1 MKKILILFCL
11 TFIICLSGCSNSN
24 YNIYEMKINNDPV
37 DEKIMNEYVS
47 SDDDYTKLLENTP
60 NLMSYLYNVTP
71 KALKKKCAIYR
82 FSYNECGKLG
92 GETFLVYEDQVYQLG
107 TAFGGYG
114 VTEFAYIDTKD
125 QNILYFIF
133 SAGSGIHQSSI
144 GAFDFDTKTLSYYNP
159 KLTDDP
165 FNQSFAGAND
175 IAFYLS
181 EGYLGICEATIGW
194 KSNDTFEVN
203 IIKGENVIY
212 HIKAVDFVSINE

>member
-37 DEKIMNEYVS
+37 NEKIMNKYIS

-71 KALKKKCAIYR
+71 KALKKKCDIYR
-82 FSYNECGKLG
+82 FSYDECGKLG

-114 VTEFAYIDTKD
+114 VTEFAYIDTKE
-125 QNILYFIF
+125 QNTLYFIF

-159 KLTDDP
+159 ELTDDP
-165 FNQSFAGAND
+165 FNQPFAGVND
-175 IAFYLS
+175 IAFYVS
-181 EGYLGICEATIGW
+181 EGYLGICEAEIGW
-194 KSNDTFEVN
+194 KSSDSFEVN

-212 HIKAVDFVSINE
+212 HIKAVDFIPINE

>member
-1 MKKILILFCL
+1 MKKFLIILVTLLCFIL
-11 TFIICLSGCSNSN
+11 TSCSNSN

-60 NLMSYLYNVTP
+60 NLMSYLHNVTP
-71 KALKKKCAIYR
+71 KALKKKCDIYR
-82 FSYNECGKLG
+82 FSYDECGKLG

-125 QNILYFIF
+125 QNKLYFIF

-165 FNQSFAGAND
+165 FNQPFAGAND
-175 IAFYLS
+175 IAFHVS

-212 HIKAVDFVSINE
+212 HIKAVDFVPINE

>member
-1 MKKILILFCL
+1 MKKFLIVIVALLCFILA
-11 TFIICLSGCSNSN
+11 SCSNSN
-24 YNIYEMKINNDPV
+24 YNIYEMKINNDFV

-60 NLMSYLYNVTP
+60 DLMSYLYNVTP
-71 KALKKKCAIYR
+71 KALKKKCDIYR
-82 FSYNECGKLG
+82 FSYDECGKLG
-92 GETFLVYEDQVYQLG
+92 GETFLVYEDEVYQLG

-114 VTEFAYIDTKD
+114 VTEFAYIDAKD
-125 QNILYFIF
+125 QNLLYFIF
-133 SAGSGIHQSSI
+133 SAGSGIHHSSI

-159 KLTDDP
+159 EIDDP
-165 FNQSFAGAND
+165 FNQPFAGAND
-175 IAFYLS
+175 IAFYVS
-181 EGYLGICEATIGW
+181 KGYLGICEATIGW

>member
-1 MKKILILFCL
+1 
-11 TFIICLSGCSNSN
+11 
-24 YNIYEMKINNDPV
+24 MKINNDPV
-37 DEKIMNEYVS
+37 NEKIMNEYVS

-71 KALKKKCAIYR
+71 KALKKKCDIYR
-82 FSYNECGKLG
+82 FSYDECGKLG
-92 GETFLVYEDQVYQLG
+92 GETFLVYEDEVYQLG
-107 TAFGGYG
+107 IAFGGYG

-159 KLTDDP
+159 ELTDDP
-165 FNQSFAGAND
+165 FNQPFAGAND
-175 IAFYLS
+175 IAFYVS
-181 EGYLGICEATIGW
+181 EGYLGICEAIIGW

-212 HIKAVDFVSINE
+212 HIKAVDFISINE

>member
-24 YNIYEMKINNDPV
+24 YNIYEMKINNDSV

-71 KALKKKCAIYR
+71 KALKKKCDIYR
-82 FSYNECGKLG
+82 FSYDECGKLG
-92 GETFLVYEDQVYQLG
+92 GETFLVYEDEVYQLG

-133 SAGSGIHQSSI
+133 SAGSGIHHSSI

-159 KLTDDP
+159 EKTDDP
-165 FNQSFAGAND
+165 FNQPFAGAND
-175 IAFYLS
+175 IAFDVS

>member
-1 MKKILILFCL
+1 MKKFLIAIVALLCFILA
-11 TFIICLSGCSNSN
+11 SCSNSN

-92 GETFLVYEDQVYQLG
+92 GETFLVYENQVYQLG

-114 VTEFAYIDTKD
+114 VTEFAYIDTNN

-133 SAGSGIHQSSI
+133 SAGSGIHRSAI
-144 GAFDFDTKTLSYYNP
+144 GAFDFDTKTLSCYSPELTNDPYNQ
-159 KLTDDP
+159 P
-165 FNQSFAGAND
+165 FSGAED
-175 IAFYLS
+175 IAFYTS
-181 EGYLGICEATIGW
+181 EGYLGICEATICW

-212 HIKAVDFVSINE
+212 HIKAIDFVPINE